1 MNFYKK
7 LVSIL
12 FVCTMLLTSTA
23 FASDPVKS
31 GTVVIDET
39 QISLI
44 LGGDMGGGVVVMGDE
59 SRSFKTTGIK
69 LGGVGVEKIHLI
81 GNVYDMKKIKD
92 FGGIYAAFQMGAT
105 LGYASKDSIWLK
117 NDKGVKLNLKSS
129 AAEGVA
135 LAIGVEGLDI
145 IMK

>member
-1 MNFYKK
+1 
-7 LVSIL
+7 
-12 FVCTMLLTSTA
+12 MLLTSSA

-31 GTVVIDET
+31 GTVVIDEA

-44 LGGDMGGGVVVMGDE
+44 IGGDMGGGVVVMGDE

>member
-7 LVSIL
+7 LISTL
-12 FVCTMLLTSTA
+12 FISAMLLTGSA
-23 FASDPVKS
+23 FAANPVPS

-39 QISLI
+39 QVSLI
-44 LGGDMGGGVVVMGDE
+44 LGGDLGGGVVVMGDE

-69 LGGVGVEKIHLI
+69 LGGIGINKLHLI

-92 FGGIYAAFQMGAT
+92 FAGIYATFQMGAT
-105 LGYASKDSIWLK
+105 LGYASKDSLWLK
-117 NDKGVKLNLKSS
+117 NDKGVKINLKSS
-129 AAEGVA
+129 GAEGVA
-135 LAIGVEGLDI
+135 LSIGVEGLDI

>member
-7 LVSIL
+7 LISTL
-12 FVCTMLLTSTA
+12 FVSAMLLTGTA

-31 GTVVIDET
+31 GSVTIDET
-39 QISLI
+39 QVSLI
-44 LGGDMGGGVVVMGDE
+44 LGGDMGGGVVTMGDE

-69 LGGVGVEKIHLI
+69 LGGIGINKLHLI
-81 GNVYDMKKIKD
+81 GNVYDMKNIED
-92 FGGIYAAFQMGAT
+92 FAGIYATFQMGAT

-117 NDKGVKLNLKSS
+117 NDKGVKINLKSS
-129 AAEGVA
+129 GAEGVA
-135 LAIGVEGLDI
+135 LSLSVEGLDI

>member
-7 LVSIL
+7 LVSIM
-12 FVCTMLLTSTA
+12 FVTLMLLTNTTL
-23 FASDPVKS
+23 ASEPVKS

-44 LGGDMGGGVVVMGDE
+44 LGGGRGGGVVVMGEE

-69 LGGVGVEKIHLI
+69 LGGVGIHKLHLI
-81 GNVYDMKKIKD
+81 GNVYDMKNIED
-92 FGGIYAAFQMGAT
+92 FGGIYAAFQLGAT

-117 NDKGVKLNLKSS
+117 NDKGVKLNLKASG
-129 AAEGVA
+129 AEGVA